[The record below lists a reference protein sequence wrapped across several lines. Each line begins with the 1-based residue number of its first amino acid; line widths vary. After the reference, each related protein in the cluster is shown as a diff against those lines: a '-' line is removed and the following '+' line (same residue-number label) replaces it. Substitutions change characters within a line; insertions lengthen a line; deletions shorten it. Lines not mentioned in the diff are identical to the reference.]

1 MVIGTRMKNTL
12 VSAVREHITHTQH
25 LPSALNANGDRHKN
39 EEQGRCLGVQPEHE
53 EKIKEKVRDALNG
66 WKNDLENRRRGLI
79 IRIYIYAY
87 KENHTYHTYIHVCI

>member
-25 LPSALNANGDRHKN
+25 LPSALNANGDRHKD

-53 EKIKEKVRDALNG
+53 EEIKEKVRDALNG
-66 WKNDLENRRRGLI
+66 WKNDLENRRRGL
-79 IRIYIYAY
+79 
-87 KENHTYHTYIHVCI
+87 